1 MGQGIERAAAVVRFG
16 ENGPIK
22 GPLTKAEWRTCETA
36 ALNEKA
42 RACLLVK
49 EGIDGPKKGPY
60 RSVDTMDRATRNHIL
75 RVALRQFADQ
85 GYAGT
90 SVQAIVDEAKVAK
103 PMLYYYFNSK
113 AGLYQA
119 LIDNAHDERFRIMA
133 EAAEGPADLREKLT
147 AILMALFEFIQK
159 HRELVRLAFATA
171 FAAPGEVPEQLCYKE
186 KCQRNFEFIHDLM
199 KAGLA
204 NGELDRRFDGRD
216 LAIAWYGVMNIYV
229 MGQLFQPSISYSAT
243 TARKVVDLFFNGA
256 DARRKKQVP
265 VRSRR

>member
-1 MGQGIERAAAVVRFG
+1 MIDGA
-16 ENGPIK
+16 ENG
-22 GPLTKAEWRTCETA
+22 T
-36 ALNEKA
+36 
-42 RACLLVK
+42 
-49 EGIDGPKKGPY
+49 Y
-60 RSVDTMDRATRNHIL
+60 RSVTTMDRATRNHIL

-103 PMLYYYFNSK
+103 PMLYYYFESK

-119 LIDNAHDERFRIMA
+119 LIDHAHDERFRIMSQ
-133 EAAEGPADLREKLT
+133 AAEGHANSREKLT

-171 FAAPGEVPEQLCYKE
+171 FAAPGEMPEQLCYKE
-186 KCQRNFEFIHDLM
+186 KCQRNFEFIHELM
-199 KAGLA
+199 KDGLA
-204 NGELDRRFDGRD
+204 NGELDNRFDSRD
-216 LAIAWYGVMNIYV
+216 LTIAWYGVMNIYV
-229 MGQLFQPSISYSAT
+229 MGQLFQPGISYSEA

-256 DARRKKQVP
+256 DARRKKQGP